1 MKYHENEKDFYNSYS
16 WKNGH
21 LHHQYMMMMVVN
33 KVMKVHH
40 LQLFMLLLKIPFPR
54 SFEFFIAFFHG
65 KSLPPWISSIEI
77 PKINHLQSRKDLT
90 FLMNSSHV
98 YEISFG
104 FMDYNL
110 QDFLHL
116 A

>member
-1 MKYHENEKDFYNSYS
+1 
-16 WKNGH
+16 
-21 LHHQYMMMMVVN
+21 MMMVVK
-33 KVMKVHH
+33 KVIKVHH
-40 LQLFMLLLKIPFPR
+40 LQLLLILLLKIPFPM
-54 SFEFFIAFFHG
+54 SFEFFIALFHG

-98 YEISFG
+98 YEIYFG

-116 A
+116 AWV